1 MPGGERGAASRFRLD
16 DGLLE
21 RSLRVG
27 WMALQDDRG
36 SGQSISALI
45 SKTKPFCFVFRPK
58 PDPLSG

>member
-16 DGLLE
+16 EGLLE

-36 SGQSISALI
+36 SGQSISALV
-45 SKTKPFCFVFRPK
+45 S
-58 PDPLSG
+58 